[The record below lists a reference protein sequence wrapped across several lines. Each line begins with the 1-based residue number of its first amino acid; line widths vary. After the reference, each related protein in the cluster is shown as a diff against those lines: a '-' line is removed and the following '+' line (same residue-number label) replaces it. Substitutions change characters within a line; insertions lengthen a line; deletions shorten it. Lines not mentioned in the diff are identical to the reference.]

1 MRRVRWTMAAFTDQ
15 HSGTC
20 RRLKYV
26 INPLVQQGRAFVVRS
41 GAYRFR
47 YSFALIIYGHRISKC

>member
-1 MRRVRWTMAAFTDQ
+1 MAAFTDQ

-26 INPLVQQGRAFVVRS
+26 INPLIQQGRAFVVRS